1 MPVLKWVE
9 TLACRWRIVMDLMH
23 TIAWQIQYD
32 LLLAIPWGEKEHTHT
47 HLQPVMW
54 QLHLSPKTL
63 KINVYVYTPS
73 SNHLCSG
80 KKTKSNLRSSSISIW
95 LITKTLAKTCGKWM
109 CIQHHSTIFNLKYA
123 IIMPAESFTVPQKR
137 GWGWGGVGQ

>member
-1 MPVLKWVE
+1 
-9 TLACRWRIVMDLMH
+9 MDLMH

-80 KKTKSNLRSSSISIW
+80 KKNKVEPKELLHQH
-95 LITKTLAKTCGKWM
+95 LINYKDTRQNM
-109 CIQHHSTIFNLKYA
+109 RQMDVHSTSFNHL
-123 IIMPAESFTVPQKR
+123 
-137 GWGWGGVGQ
+137 